1 MANGVGIDDEARRPR
16 VKRVITAIDDQGRS
30 YLERVDEPGTVV
42 RFGPGFEVH
51 EVWRLERPPSS
62 VRDGEVPERYSF
74 EPQTGAVFRIVVI
87 PPDEVVLASLE
98 AGEKWGANSPY
109 RSTGEDYGL
118 HGTTTQDL
126 VTVVSGCVDLRMPD
140 GSDVRL
146 VPGDV
151 VVQCGAVHAW
161 RNPGPD
167 PLVLHVVMFGVHH

>member
-1 MANGVGIDDEARRPR
+1 M
-16 VKRVITAIDDQGRS
+16 KRVITSIDADGRS
-30 YLERVDEPGTVV
+30 FFRQVDEPETVV

-51 EVWRLERPPSS
+51 DIWRLDRPPTSLE
-62 VRDGEVPERYSF
+62 DGHVPERYSF
-74 EPQTGAVFRIVVI
+74 EPQIGAVFRVVVI

-109 RSTGEDYGL
+109 RSTGDDYGL

-126 VTVVSGCVDLRMPD
+126 VSVVSGRVDLRMPD
-140 GSDVRL
+140 GTEQRL
-146 VPGDV
+146 VAGDV

-167 PLVLHVVMFGVHH
+167 PLVLHVVMFGVHHDA